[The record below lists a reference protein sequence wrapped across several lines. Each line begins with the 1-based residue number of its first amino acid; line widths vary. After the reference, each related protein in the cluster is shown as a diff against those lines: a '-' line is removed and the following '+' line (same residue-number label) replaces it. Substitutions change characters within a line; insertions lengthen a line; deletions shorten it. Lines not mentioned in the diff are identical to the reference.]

1 MKSNIKDTQ
10 KQNMKIITKNELLDA
25 CSRLFEFCLKRGIHG
40 KFGLEVLNDKGE
52 VTNRIQMVDTSEFI
66 DRK

>member
-25 CSRLFEFCLKRGIHG
+25 CSHMFEFCLKRGIHCKG
-40 KFGLEVLNDKGE
+40 GLEVLNDKGE
-52 VTNRIQMVDTSEFI
+52 VTNRKQMFDTSKFI